1 MEKKMYKYTQND
13 NLKNNKK
20 PKEIKLFNNYI
31 PVKKTHAQSNISEY
45 ETEPSIQ
52 KNFSNKYQKNKPN
65 SQAKS
70 VQTTHNNKFSPK
82 KMFTQNKS
90 KSNFSSVSKSSKG
103 SFCNWNNLNIYDYF
117 SEKVVSTQKKFID
130 YKNNKINT
138 LKNELSIVKKEI
150 NIYEKKSLYNGEVS
164 KVNDSNNINSNQNTN
179 NIPKNNSYLV
189 PKIIYV
195 NKKTNRYSL
204 VNDNSYLPLSAFS
217 INSIMFKNK
226 NVADK
231 NLEKRLSCLL
241 TENNKEN
248 IFKNKINI
256 KNNKIN
262 NENKK
267 NMLSIIYQSKK
278 GYYSHNN
285 NNYEH
290 NVCVN
295 LINTVKNNSNNDAQE
310 KINKNNLLEKEI
322 KHNLYFFNNNINENH
337 IKQENEKKKINREN
351 NDKIELKLRTINER
365 INKIF
370 NSFFDYYDKNNK
382 NK

>member
-1 MEKKMYKYTQND
+1 MYKYTQND
-13 NLKNNKK
+13 PKKK
-20 PKEIKLFNNYI
+20 PKKLKEIKPIQNYI
-31 PVKKTHAQSNISEY
+31 QVKKINAQSNISEY
-45 ETEPSIQ
+45 ETEQSIQ
-52 KNFSNKYQKNKPN
+52 KNILNKSQKSKNKKK
-65 SQAKS
+65 AKS
-70 VQTTHNNKFSPK
+70 VQNTDRNHLSSKKTFKAKNDRNNFSVV
-82 KMFTQNKS
+82 NKS
-90 KSNFSSVSKSSKG
+90 TSGNG
-103 SFCNWNNLNIYDYF
+103 YNINNLNIYDYF

-204 VNDNSYLPLSAFS
+204 VNDNSYLPLSTFS

-322 KHNLYFFNNNINENH
+322 KHNLYFFNNDINENH

-370 NSFFDYYDKNNK
+370 NSFFNYYDKNNK

>member
-1 MEKKMYKYTQND
+1 M
-13 NLKNNKK
+13 
-20 PKEIKLFNNYI
+20 
-31 PVKKTHAQSNISEY
+31 
-45 ETEPSIQ
+45 
-52 KNFSNKYQKNKPN
+52 
-65 SQAKS
+65 
-70 VQTTHNNKFSPK
+70 
-82 KMFTQNKS
+82 
-90 KSNFSSVSKSSKG
+90 
-103 SFCNWNNLNIYDYF
+103 
-117 SEKVVSTQKKFID
+117 
-130 YKNNKINT
+130 
-138 LKNELSIVKKEI
+138 
-150 NIYEKKSLYNGEVS
+150 
-164 KVNDSNNINSNQNTN
+164 
-179 NIPKNNSYLV
+179 
-189 PKIIYV
+189 
-195 NKKTNRYSL
+195 
-204 VNDNSYLPLSAFS
+204 NDNSYLPLSTFS

-337 IKQENEKKKINREN
+337 IKQENEKEKINREN
-351 NDKIELKLRTINER
+351 NDKIELKVRTINER

>member
-1 MEKKMYKYTQND
+1 MYKHTQND
-13 NLKNNKK
+13 PKKK
-20 PKEIKLFNNYI
+20 PKKLKEIKPIQNYI
-31 PVKKTHAQSNISEY
+31 QVKKINAQSNISEY
-45 ETEPSIQ
+45 ETEQSIQ
-52 KNFSNKYQKNKPN
+52 KNILNKSQKSKNKKK
-65 SQAKS
+65 AKS
-70 VQTTHNNKFSPK
+70 VQNTHRNHLSSKKTFKAKNDRNNFSVV
-82 KMFTQNKS
+82 NKS
-90 KSNFSSVSKSSKG
+90 TSGNG
-103 SFCNWNNLNIYDYF
+103 YNINDLNIYDYF

-150 NIYEKKSLYNGEVS
+150 NIYEKKSLYDGAVS
-164 KVNDSNNINSNQNTN
+164 KVNDSNNINSNQSTN
-179 NIPKNNSYLV
+179 NMPKNKSYLV

-204 VNDNSYLPLSAFS
+204 VNDNSYLPLSTFS

-322 KHNLYFFNNNINENH
+322 KHNLYFFNNNIKENQ
-337 IKQENEKKKINREN
+337 IKLENEKEKINREN
-351 NDKIELKLRTINER
+351 DDKIELKLRTINER

>member
-1 MEKKMYKYTQND
+1 MYKYTQND
-13 NLKNNKK
+13 PKKK
-20 PKEIKLFNNYI
+20 PKKLNEIKPIQNYI
-31 PVKKTHAQSNISEY
+31 QVKKINAQSNISEY
-45 ETEPSIQ
+45 ETEQSIQ
-52 KNFSNKYQKNKPN
+52 KNILNKSQKSKNKKK
-65 SQAKS
+65 AKS
-70 VQTTHNNKFSPK
+70 VQNTDRNHLSSKKTFKAKNDRNNFSVV
-82 KMFTQNKS
+82 NKS
-90 KSNFSSVSKSSKG
+90 TSGNG
-103 SFCNWNNLNIYDYF
+103 YNINNLNIYDYF

-204 VNDNSYLPLSAFS
+204 VNDNSYLPLSTFS

-337 IKQENEKKKINREN
+337 IKQENEKEKINREN